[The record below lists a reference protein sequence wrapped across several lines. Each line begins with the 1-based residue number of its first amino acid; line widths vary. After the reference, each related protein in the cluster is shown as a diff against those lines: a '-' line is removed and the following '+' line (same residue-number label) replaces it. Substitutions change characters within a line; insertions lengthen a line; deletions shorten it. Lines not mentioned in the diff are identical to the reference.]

1 MCKLKMEAL
10 IINDLENALHMDGL
24 KMAPGCASSKNH
36 P

>member
-10 IINDLENALHMDGL
+10 IINHLEKTLHMVGL
-24 KMAPGCASSKNH
+24 KTVSGCASFKNT